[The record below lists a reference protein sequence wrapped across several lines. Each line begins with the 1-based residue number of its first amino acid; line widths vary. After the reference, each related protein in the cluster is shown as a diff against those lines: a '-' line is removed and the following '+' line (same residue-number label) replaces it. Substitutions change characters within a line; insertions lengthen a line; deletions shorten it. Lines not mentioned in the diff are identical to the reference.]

1 MTLETIYILRH
12 GFRANWIN
20 REWKSAT
27 GLPRDPPLAA
37 FGEEQAKEVAA
48 YFYSLPEDQRPTA
61 IFSSPY
67 YRCLQTSKPTANTLG
82 IPIYAEHG
90 LSEWY
95 YPVEPG
101 TGLHPR
107 PSDATT
113 LKTHFPEIDDSW
125 SSVWYPS
132 RLGEGL
138 VAIHDRAGGFLT
150 VLVPEVQRRFGGQH
164 KRILLVSHAATT
176 VVLARELVGNRDLLF
191 RVGCCSLTVLD
202 RKVTPASEGDSPP
215 PTVVGGWT
223 ARLLGGGDHLK
234 DGLLRAWGFED
245 AVIADGGEVVNESGQ
260 PGTETEKDEP
270 VGSQIVQFSKI

>member
-1 MTLETIYILRH
+1 M
-12 GFRANWIN
+12 
-20 REWKSAT
+20 
-27 GLPRDPPLAA
+27 
-37 FGEEQAKEVAA
+37 
-48 YFYSLPEDQRPTA
+48 
-61 IFSSPY
+61 
-67 YRCLQTSKPTANTLG
+67 G
-82 IPIYAEHG
+82 IPIYAEHGESLGRYPTREIFIGRSPNSLLTCPIHIRDNPAG

-164 KRILLVSHAATT
+164 KRILLVSHAATI
-176 VVLARELVGNRDLLF
+176 VVLARELVGNRDLSF

-202 RKVTPASEGDSPP
+202 HKVTPASEGDTPL

-245 AVIADGGEVVNESGQ
+245 AVIADGGEV
-260 PGTETEKDEP
+260 
-270 VGSQIVQFSKI
+270 QFLCSCSVAYDLHTLSRLTFCRS